1 MCLKCTS
8 RLAHLLLELGHEL
21 LSASFASESSLC
33 IRLDGGGCGRL
44 DWLGGFAL
52 VLDIDRSSVGDT
64 VFLESF
70 IRVDDS
76 SVSYP
81 VQS

>member
-1 MCLKCTS
+1 MRLESS
-8 RLAHLLLELGHEL
+8 RSFVHLLLKLGHEL
-21 LSASFASESSLC
+21 FRISFASESSLC

-44 DWLGGFAL
+44 DWVGGFAL

-64 VFLESF
+64 VFFESF
-70 IRVDDS
+70 ITVDDS
-76 SVSYP
+76 SKSYP